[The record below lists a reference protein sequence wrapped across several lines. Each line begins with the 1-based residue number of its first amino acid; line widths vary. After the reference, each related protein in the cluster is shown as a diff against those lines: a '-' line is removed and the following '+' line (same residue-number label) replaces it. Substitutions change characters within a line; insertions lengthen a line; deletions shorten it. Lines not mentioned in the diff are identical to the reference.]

1 MMTGLWGSIFASFSS
16 GIHFVIGSSSWSL
29 PASRSWRMACA
40 VNVLEI
46 EAMRYAV
53 LVVDDPDRGR
63 GLLAVA
69 DRPVDPGVED
79 LEGGRDL
86 GALGERA
93 PRVGGVR
100 IGRSDEDDHDES
112 DGDSGETPASAKHAI
127 GLLAVKSAVLESS
140 GTWR

>member
-53 LVVDDPDRGR
+53 AGVAGIF
-63 GLLAVA
+63 LA
-69 DRPVDPGVED
+69 
-79 LEGGRDL
+79 
-86 GALGERA
+86 
-93 PRVGGVR
+93 
-100 IGRSDEDDHDES
+100 
-112 DGDSGETPASAKHAI
+112 TSAKP
-127 GLLAVKSAVLESS
+127 
-140 GTWR
+140 

>member
-53 LVVDDPDRGR
+53 AGVAGTF
-63 GLLAVA
+63 LA
-69 DRPVDPGVED
+69 
-79 LEGGRDL
+79 
-86 GALGERA
+86 
-93 PRVGGVR
+93 
-100 IGRSDEDDHDES
+100 
-112 DGDSGETPASAKHAI
+112 TSAKP
-127 GLLAVKSAVLESS
+127 
-140 GTWR
+140 